1 MVLRECVEPAIGAAS
16 MSATASAPA
25 GARREVRREE
35 AMFVVRDRG
44 AIELQRELGSGSFAT
59 VGRGEAE
66 SIPEGEEIG
75 PVLTLPPV
83 SAPPRRC
90 SLRRSVGGPPWS
102 TR

>member
-1 MVLRECVEPAIGAAS
+1 
-16 MSATASAPA
+16 
-25 GARREVRREE
+25 
-35 AMFVVRDRG
+35 MFVVWEVG

-66 SIPEGEEIG
+66 SIPEGQDID

-90 SLRRSVGGPPWS
+90 SRRRSVGGLPWS